1 MKRSKSII
9 SIILS
14 IIIAFS
20 CVFCAVPAVS
30 AASTVNYDGVIY
42 TQVSPYEAKVYGYE
56 GKDPN
61 LTIPERVG
69 SMTVTGVD
77 SRAFYQNSVV
87 KQIIL
92 PRTVRTIG
100 DWAFAYCPNLEYVNT
115 SYNLTSVGFYAFA
128 FSPSLEEV
136 NINSDITELTPGLFQ
151 GSGLTSIRIP
161 YNVKTIRRDV
171 FSGCANLKSIN
182 IPAYVT
188 SIDIRAFINCTSLE
202 SVNFGSGSSIPVL
215 PSRIFSGC
223 TALKEVSIPSSV
235 KSIDSLTFENCTALE
250 SIYITDST
258 SKIADDAF
266 NGASSVTIKGNFGSY
281 AEQYAVAH
289 DIPFMGNITHEV
301 GDVDLDGIVCVID
314 ATAILKH
321 IVRLEKL
328 VGESYAI
335 ADVDKNGVISV
346 SDATL
351 IQKMIVGLV

>member
-9 SIILS
+9 SITLS

-30 AASTVNYDGVIY
+30 AASNVTYDSVIY
-42 TQVSPYEAKVYGYE
+42 TPVSPYEAKVCGYE
-56 GKDPN
+56 GTNPN

-77 SRAFYQNSVV
+77 NRAFYENSVV

-115 SYNLTSVGFYAFA
+115 SYNLNSVGFYAFA
-128 FSPSLEEV
+128 FSPSLEEI
-136 NINSDITELTPGLFQ
+136 NINSDITELPSGLFQ
-151 GSGLTSIRIP
+151 GSGLTSIKIP

-171 FSGCANLKSIN
+171 FSNCANLKSIN
-182 IPAYVT
+182 IPAHIA
-188 SIDIRAFINCTSLE
+188 SIEIRAFINCTSLE
-202 SVNFGSGSSIPVL
+202 SVTFGGESTISAL
-215 PSRIFSGC
+215 PSRIFGGC

-235 KSIDSLTFENCTALE
+235 KSIDSLAFENCTSLE
-250 SIYITDST
+250 SVYISDSM
-258 SKIADDAF
+258 SKISDDAF

-281 AEQYAVAH
+281 AEQYALAH
-289 DIPFMGNITHEV
+289 NIPFAGNITHEV
-301 GDVDLDGIVCVID
+301 GDVDLDGAVCVID

-321 IVRLEKL
+321 LVGLETL

-335 ADVDKNGVISV
+335 ADVDKNGNISV